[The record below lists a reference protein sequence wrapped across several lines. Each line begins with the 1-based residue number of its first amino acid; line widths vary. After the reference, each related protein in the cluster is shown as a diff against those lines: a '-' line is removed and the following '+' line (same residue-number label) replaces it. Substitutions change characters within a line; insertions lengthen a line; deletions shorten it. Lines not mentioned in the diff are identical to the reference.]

1 MNRRG
6 AIGVLTALGVMTFS
20 ASIVEAQTRIKR
32 IGFYG
37 TGGPQANPGTLDA
50 FRQGMAALGWV
61 DGRDYVIDARYA
73 DNRTDAIA
81 KVSAELIATHP
92 DVLLATGDSSTRELA
107 RKTRAIPIVFAI
119 SSDPVGSGYATSL
132 QRPGGNI
139 TGVTSLAPDLA
150 GKRLQLLREVY
161 PGVRHVGVLFSP
173 SEAQGPVQVKAYE
186 DAVARFDMRMSR
198 LEIRQVKDID
208 LAVKRGTDLRVD
220 AFAVTQGPLLSANRP
235 AISEALLRSKRV
247 AITPFSQDVDDG
259 VLMAY
264 APDIRDNF
272 RLAAKYVD
280 KILKG
285 AKAAELPIEQPTKF
299 ELTINLKTA
308 KSLSLTIPPT
318 LLLRADRVIE

>member
-20 ASIVEAQTRIKR
+20 ASTVEAQTRIKR

-37 TGGPQANPGTLDA
+37 TGSPQANPGTLDA
-50 FRQGMAALGWV
+50 FRQGMATLGWV

-81 KVSAELIATHP
+81 KVSAELIATQP

-150 GKRLQLLREVY
+150 GKRLQLLREVH
-161 PGVRHVGVLFSP
+161 PGVRHVGVLFNP

-186 DAVARFDMRMSR
+186 DAVARFDMQISR
-198 LEIRQVKDID
+198 LEIRQMKDID
-208 LAVKRGTDLRVD
+208 LAVKRGSNLRVD

>member
-1 MNRRG
+1 
-6 AIGVLTALGVMTFS
+6 
-20 ASIVEAQTRIKR
+20 
-32 IGFYG
+32 
-37 TGGPQANPGTLDA
+37 
-50 FRQGMAALGWV
+50 MAALGWV

>member
-1 MNRRG
+1 M
-6 AIGVLTALGVMTFS
+6 ALGFICLGGS
-20 ASIVEAQTRIKR
+20 LAEAQTHIKR
-32 IGFYG
+32 IGFFG
-37 TGGPQANPGTLDA
+37 TGSSQANPGALSA

-61 DGRDYVIDARYA
+61 DGRDYVLDARYA
-73 DNRTDAIA
+73 DNRPDAMA
-81 KVSAELIATHP
+81 RVAEELIAAHP
-92 DVLLATGDSSTRELA
+92 DVLLAVGDYSTRTLA
-107 RKTRAIPIVFAI
+107 RKTKVIPIVFAI
-119 SSDPVGSGYATSL
+119 GSDPVGSGHAASL
-132 QRPGGNI
+132 QRPGGNV

-150 GKRLQLLREVY
+150 GKRLQLLREVR
-161 PGVRHVGVLFSP
+161 PGTSHIGLLFNP
-173 SEAQGPVQVKAYE
+173 SEPQGPVQVKAYE
-186 DAVARFDMRMSR
+186 EAAARLDMRISG
-198 LEIRQVKDID
+198 LEIKRPNDID
-208 LAVKRGTDLRVD
+208 LAVKRGVDLHVD
-220 AFAVTQGPLLSANRP
+220 AFVLTQGSLLSANRP
-235 AISEALLRSKRV
+235 AMSEALLRSKRA

-308 KSLSLTIPPT
+308 KRLSLTIPST